1 MNEDRSNSV
10 RRSGRARGLL
20 VAGSAAAS
28 VALASTL
35 AMSGHAGDQ
44 TGPTVTGSSDSSSS
58 STGASTGLVG
68 SGQSTT
74 SHAKSSG
81 S

>member
-1 MNEDRSNSV
+1 MSDDRTSSV
-10 RRSGRARGLL
+10 RRSGRTRGLL

-35 AMSGHAGDQ
+35 ALSAHYADQARTGVIGSGDGSPS
-44 TGPTVTGSSDSSSS
+44 TRGTGS
-58 STGASTGLVG
+58 GLVG
-68 SGQSTT
+68 SGTAGT